1 MKTVSKKPKLKK
13 VKSKTKD
20 EPKLV
25 QRYAV
30 YNAIHL
36 ALRGDGFKVPAGLG
50 GYLMD
55 KFIRA
60 TNPVPIIAEEV
71 IEKGFCTGKKGDLFS
86 DWRAALVDKQWLQYD
101 HATALTAKTIGACAP
116 GKRLNRYLTKEKILN
131 KNIVTTDMLDDVKQ
145 HVDARVD
152 VLQDLLKNL
161 IEIVDPPY
169 TPEKGEEYGSNTKVL
184 VDAIATKILE
194 NGETSRPNHPDYS
207 KSLKN

>member
-1 MKTVSKKPKLKK
+1 MKTTAKKPK
-13 VKSKTKD
+13 SKNKG

-36 ALRGDGFKVPAGLG
+36 ALRGDGFKAPAGLG

-60 TNPVPIIAEEV
+60 TDPVPIVAEEV

-86 DWRAALVDKQWLQYD
+86 DWRAALIDKKWLDYD
-101 HATALTAKTIGACAP
+101 HSTALSARTIGACSP
-116 GKRLNRYLTKEKILN
+116 GIKLNRYLTKEKIQN
-131 KNIVTTDMLDDVKQ
+131 KNLVTTEML
-145 HVDARVD
+145 DARVD

-194 NGETSRPNHPDYS
+194 NGERSRPRQPDYNS
-207 KSLKN
+207 IIKN